1 MDTGGRVTQEQLPRG
16 LKFIGDKFMSLK
28 HIAVAEILMDVEKEL
43 RDLQLWESE
52 SPSEEALASTQ
63 PFAIDTLNFPQWL
76 QFMFIPRLYM
86 MVEQRMP
93 LPSVSGVK
101 PMAEE
106 YFQVLNLNSAALI
119 LHLERMDNLLSTQ

>member
-1 MDTGGRVTQEQLPRG
+1 
-16 LKFIGDKFMSLK
+16 MSVERFK
-28 HIAVAEILMDVEKEL
+28 IVSKYIVVAEILIDIEKEL

-52 SPSEEALASTQ
+52 LPSAKALASTE

-76 QFMFIPRLYM
+76 QFIFIPRLYM

-93 LPSVSGVK
+93 LPNVSGMK

-119 LHLERMDNLLSTQ
+119 LHLERMDKLLSE